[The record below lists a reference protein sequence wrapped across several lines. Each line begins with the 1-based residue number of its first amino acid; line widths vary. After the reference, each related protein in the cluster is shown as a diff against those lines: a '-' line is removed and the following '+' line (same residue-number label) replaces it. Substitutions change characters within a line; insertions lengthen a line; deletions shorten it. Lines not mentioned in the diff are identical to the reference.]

1 MGALLMP
8 YTGKGVTSME
18 DRDAPRI
25 GFVASLIAAAAF
37 LFFAA
42 FLVAGLFGV
51 NTTMSS
57 FTVCL
62 IGAPAFVAML
72 AAVHGCSPPHAR
84 TWSRLGLSFAIIYAV
99 FILTCYYIQLA
110 VIRINS
116 PGLSPEVLKAFEYS
130 PGSVLFAVDMLGYAF
145 MTLTTLVI
153 IPVFGSS
160 VFEKRLK
167 ALLLVHGLLFIPTII
182 FPLIR
187 MAPPV
192 AGASSVNYGVIAL
205 LGWCAIFVPL
215 AVMMAIWFRRFDQQ
229 AQRVSGGK

>member
-1 MGALLMP
+1 
-8 YTGKGVTSME
+8 ME

-42 FLVAGLFGV
+42 FLVADLFGV
-51 NTTMSS
+51 NTTMGS

-72 AAVHGCSPPHAR
+72 AAVHGCASPRAR

-99 FILTCYYIQLA
+99 FILSCYYVQLA
-110 VIRINS
+110 IVRINNL
-116 PGLSPEVLKAFEYS
+116 GLSPEVLKAFEYI
-130 PGSVLFAVDMLGYAF
+130 PGSVLFALDMLGYAF
-145 MTLTTLVI
+145 MTLSTLVI
-153 IPVFGSS
+153 IPVFGSTL
-160 VFEKRLK
+160 FEKRIK

-187 MAPPV
+187 MAPP
-192 AGASSVNYGVIAL
+192 ATSASGDANYAVFAL

-215 AVMMAIWFRRFDQQ
+215 AIMMAVWFRRFDRQ
-229 AQRVSGGK
+229 AQRVSGRK